1 MNPGPQRLLLRTP
14 NWLGDAVMSMPA
26 VQALARQHP
35 QTAIS
40 VLTPAKLADLW
51 AHHPDV
57 RTVLPIAPGESPW
70 SVGQRLRRQPFDQAV
85 VFPNSFRSAL
95 EVFLGRIP
103 QRLGRTGRCRTPLLT
118 QTLVRRAESAPM
130 RKLSPAEVRSRMTA
144 AGPRLRH
151 PSEAH
156 HVRDYLSLVAAL
168 GADPTPTAP
177 RLSMPDAQADLLLR
191 DLPELAPAPG
201 SPPPLTLALNPG
213 AEYGPAKR
221 WPAAHFAAAAQQ
233 LSQLRPGVRWLILG
247 GPADRDLC
255 AEVARPLGSSAINLA
270 GRTTLPQLMAVLT
283 RCALVLTN
291 DTGPMHLAAALG
303 TPVVALFGS
312 TSPELTGPGLPGDP
326 RHQLLSL
333 DVPCAPCFLRECP
346 IDLRC
351 LNGLSV
357 AQVLAAVQRILD
369 RPDPRA
375 ARS

>member
-1 MNPGPQRLLLRTP
+1 MNAGPQRLLLRTP

-26 VQALARQHP
+26 VQALAQRFP
-35 QTAIS
+35 QATIS

-70 SVGQRLRRQPFDQAV
+70 SVGQRLRREQFDQAV
-85 VFPNSFRSAL
+85 IFPNSFRSAL
-95 EVFLGRIP
+95 EVFFSRIP
-103 QRLGRTGRCRTPLLT
+103 QRLGRSGRCRTPMLT
-118 QTLVRRAESAPM
+118 QTLVRRPESATM
-130 RKLSPAEVRSRMTA
+130 RKRSPAEVRCRITTA
-144 AGPRLRH
+144 GHRVRH

-177 RLSMPDAQADLLLR
+177 RLSMPDAQAATLLR
-191 DLPELAPAPG
+191 DLPELAPVPG

-221 WPAAHFAAAAQQ
+221 WPAPHFAAAARA

-255 AEVARPLGSSAINLA
+255 AEVARSLGSTAINLA
-270 GRTTLPQLMAVLT
+270 GRTTLPQLMAALS

-326 RHQLLSL
+326 RHELLSL

-351 LNGLSV
+351 LNGISV
-357 AQVLAAVQRILD
+357 PQVVAAAQRLLD
-369 RPDPRA
+369 RRDPRA
-375 ARS
+375 TRS